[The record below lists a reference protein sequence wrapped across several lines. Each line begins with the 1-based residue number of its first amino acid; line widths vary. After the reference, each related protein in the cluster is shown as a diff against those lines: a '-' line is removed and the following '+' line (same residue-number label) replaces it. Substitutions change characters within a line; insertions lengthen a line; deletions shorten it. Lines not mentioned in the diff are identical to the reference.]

1 MELNELYTDIITEYA
16 ADKGHWHPLENADV
30 TMRGVNPSCGDEISL
45 ELEIKDRIIRK
56 VGLTGSGCAISSA
69 SASVLADMMEGM
81 ELEEAKR
88 LARLFLSM
96 IRGDLQSEEE
106 LEPLEDAAAF
116 RGISKMP
123 ARTKCAVLAWHTLE
137 EAIKKWQSDQA
148 DGSRDEMDTTPR

>member
-1 MELNELYTDIITEYA
+1 
-16 ADKGHWHPLENADV
+16 
-30 TMRGVNPSCGDEISL
+30 
-45 ELEIKDRIIRK
+45 
-56 VGLTGSGCAISSA
+56 
-69 SASVLADMMEGM
+69 MEGM

-88 LARLFLSM
+88 LAGLFLSM

-106 LEPLEDAAAF
+106 LEPLEDAVAF